1 MDSSMIGKIE
11 KARRYASEAHGRV
24 VFDQFHAN
32 ISGDNDSH
40 TVDYTNGQWHCGCHY
55 FQTHQWCSHT
65 KAFEYLLDGMIHE
78 GEAESLPS
86 AA

>member
-11 KARRYASEAHGRV
+11 KARRYATEARDRIA
-24 VFDQFHAN
+24 FDQFNAT

-40 TVDYTNGQWHCGCHY
+40 TVRFDHGVWKCDCHY
-55 FQTHQWCSHT
+55 FVMHQWCSHS
-65 KAFEYLLDGMIHE
+65 KAMEYLLEGMIRQE
-78 GEAESLPS
+78 QEPAMPT